1 MLVSLAMLTTQPPV
15 LSHLCDKF
23 NSVAEKEEKRSA
35 LALVLHGS
43 LEGRWAVAEAFN
55 SSLL

>member
-23 NSVAEKEEKRSA
+23 NSVAEKEEERSA

-43 LEGRWAVAEAFN
+43 LEGRDG
-55 SSLL
+55 L